1 MILNII
7 SFCLHRSYIFSSRV
21 LQISCI
27 ESAHSVQAWLSLFGK
42 TNFQTPESIY
52 YALDEGWIYSYEE
65 KFYTGDIKVTD
76 IGKFFLRMNS

>member
-1 MILNII
+1 MIVNII

-21 LQISCI
+21 LLISCI

-52 YALDEGWIYSYEE
+52 YALDEGWIYSYDE